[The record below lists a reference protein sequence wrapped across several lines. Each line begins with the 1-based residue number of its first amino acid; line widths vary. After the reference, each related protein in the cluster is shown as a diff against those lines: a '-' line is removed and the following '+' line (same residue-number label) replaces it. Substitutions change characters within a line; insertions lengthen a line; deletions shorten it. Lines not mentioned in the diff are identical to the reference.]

1 MNTRASDAETTS
13 SNRRANPSQA
23 PVRPGRSR
31 RAARR
36 RTIAS
41 SYLMLMPAL
50 LLFGVFMFYPLLSAI
65 WMSLTDSSGISS
77 GEFVGLGNYERM
89 MSDPAFWRAS
99 LNTFLLA
106 VVSVPVTLLLGFAF
120 ALLLE
125 KEVWGRGLFRTIVLA
140 PVVISGVVVGM
151 AGRWIF
157 DENVGVVN
165 AALEGLGLGT
175 VSWQSGGVPAMLTVL
190 LMLTWSR
197 VGLAAIIYLGA
208 LQNVDESLHE
218 AAALD
223 GATWWQRQ
231 RYVVI
236 PQVQPTTFFLTVI
249 MVIETFQ
256 VFDMVFVMTGGGP
269 GRATE
274 LLVTYAYAEGFE
286 ARQQGYGTAL
296 GVVVFV
302 VVLAATVLWWRAQR
316 ESEEAQ

>member
-1 MNTRASDAETTS
+1 MTTTTRQPSTPTPGTVRRGRRPRSKNTL
-13 SNRRANPSQA
+13 
-23 PVRPGRSR
+23 
-31 RAARR
+31 
-36 RTIAS
+36 S
-41 SYLMLMPAL
+41 SYLMLLPAL
-50 LLFGVFMFYPLLSAI
+50 LLFGVFMFYPLLSAL
-65 WMSLTDSSGISS
+65 WTSLTDSSGVSP
-77 GEFVGLGNYERM
+77 GEFIGLGNYERM
-89 MSDPAFWRAS
+89 MSDPSFWRAS
-99 LNTFLLA
+99 LNTLLLA
-106 VVSVPVTLLLGFAF
+106 LVSVPLTLVLGFGF

-125 KEVWGRGLFRTIVLA
+125 KEVWGRGLFRTIILA

-157 DENVGVVN
+157 DENIGVIN
-165 AALEGLGLGT
+165 SALEGMGLSA
-175 VSWQSGGVPAMLTVL
+175 VSWQSGGGPAMFTVL

-208 LQNVDESLHE
+208 LQNVDEVLHE
-218 AAALD
+218 AASLD
-223 GATWWQRQ
+223 GASWWQRQ

-256 VFDMVFVMTGGGP
+256 VFDMVYVMTGGGP

-274 LLVTYAYAEGFE
+274 LLVTYAYSEGFD

-316 ESEEAQ
+316 ESEETL